1 MGVPDNL
8 NIQVAANDVGAG
20 DATAVGQHSGS
31 NGGITPVESEPKD
44 YIDPKE
50 ERAFVW
56 RLDLFFLTIGFLG
69 YMFKYIDQTNISNAY
84 VSGMKEDLSLFG
96 NELNYFTTFFNIG
109 YMIMLYPSC
118 IIISHFGPSKWLPA
132 CEVYGLRFLIG
143 LFEGTAWPGYFTLIS
158 QWYMP
163 HEVALRM
170 SLYNIAQ
177 PAGAML
183 SGAMQGALSTNFEG
197 VAGRSGWRW
206 AFIINVRAI
215 PCYD

>member
-1 MGVPDNL
+1 MGIPDSSG
-8 NIQVAANDVGAG
+8 IQVVANDVGARDG
-20 DATAVGQHSGS
+20 TTAKQSPGS
-31 NGGITPVESEPKD
+31 DGNITPVESEPKD

-50 ERAFVW
+50 ERAFLW

-69 YMFKYIDQTNISNAY
+69 YMFKYIDQTNI
-84 VSGMKEDLSLFG
+84 
-96 NELNYFTTFFNIG
+96 
-109 YMIMLYPSC
+109 
-118 IIISHFGPSKWLPA
+118 
-132 CEVYGLRFLIG
+132 VYGLRFLIG

-206 AFIINVRAI
+206 AFIINVR
-215 PCYD
+215 